1 MRDDDSRR
9 KKSMLTAREYLF
21 SLERFPARMMSC
33 PKDSDIVIC
42 IHTLLDLAQLFGRV
56 TSSVNNQTYT
66 TTIIFFLTLFPMRQK
81 SVGNRGEGKGSK
93 KLRQMRTL
101 L

>member
-1 MRDDDSRR
+1 MHDDDGRR
-9 KKSMLTAREYLF
+9 KKSMLTAIEYLF

-66 TTIIFFLTLFPMRQK
+66 TIIFFLTLFPMRQK
-81 SVGNRGEGKGSK
+81 SVGNRGEGNK
-93 KLRQMRTL
+93 
-101 L
+101 